1 MNRKFIV
8 AILLVVAV
16 PVYAQAQNPRVSKGD
31 AEKVGTIIS
40 GDKIKTQ
47 AYCDIQKLAEQVAEA
62 NEKKDSEKVNQL
74 FDKIETLEK
83 SLGPEYVALINGV
96 QDIAENDELRAE
108 FLFGIWST
116 RQAVYEVSLRK
127 SEELGCATFTS
138 EVIHASPALADLS
151 RLHLGCVRTKR
162 ATGQG

>member
-8 AILLVVAV
+8 AVLLVVAV
-16 PVYAQAQNPRVSKGD
+16 PAVAQAQKPWVSKGD
-31 AEKVGTIIS
+31 AQKVGTIIS

-74 FDKIETLEK
+74 FDKIETLER
-83 SLGPEYVALINGV
+83 SLGPEYVALMNGI

-108 FLFGIWST
+108 FLSAFGTLARLCT
-116 RQAVYEVSLRK
+116 R
-127 SEELGCATFTS
+127 
-138 EVIHASPALADLS
+138 
-151 RLHLGCVRTKR
+151 
-162 ATGQG
+162 